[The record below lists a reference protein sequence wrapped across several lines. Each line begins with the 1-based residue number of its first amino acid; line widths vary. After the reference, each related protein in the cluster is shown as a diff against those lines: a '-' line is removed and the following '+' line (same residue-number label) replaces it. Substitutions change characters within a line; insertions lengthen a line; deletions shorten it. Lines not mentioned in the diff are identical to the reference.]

1 MRDERLKTYP
11 DDDTP
16 LAHTVLLLD
25 DEPNVLS
32 GLRRALRKEPY
43 DLLCASSAH
52 DALMLLHSRPV
63 DVVISDQDMP
73 GMTGTAFLA
82 KVREVF
88 PDTTRFMLTGKATL
102 EVALQAINDDAVSRF
117 LIKPCDP
124 NMLANCIRQALRQ
137 KELEYA
143 LERARRREMELKDR
157 FLSHVSHEL
166 RSPLTA
172 IYQFVTILL
181 DGLAGEVTPQ
191 QRDYLNIVLRNATH
205 LQTIVGDLLDCTRT
219 AAGKVAIQPQPL
231 ALPAFVQT
239 LLETLHPTA
248 VNRNIGLVSTLP
260 TDLPEVYADPTRIR
274 QVLTNLIDNGIKFA
288 QGPGTVTIGTR
299 GLPNEPDVVCLTVTD
314 TGCGIRPD
322 DTMRIFD
329 RLVQTTDTID
339 INQEGLGLGLYIC
352 RELIARHHGRI
363 WVESEVGYGSTFC
376 FTLPRLSEHL
386 QAEPADSVSS

>member
-1 MRDERLKTYP
+1 MRDKSQEQFSDQGLS
-11 DDDTP
+11 

-43 DLLCASSAH
+43 DLICASSAH
-52 DALMLLHSRPV
+52 EALALLHSRPV

-82 KVREVF
+82 KVRDKF

-117 LIKPCDP
+117 LVKPCDP
-124 NMLANCIRQALRQ
+124 QLLARSIRQALRQ

-143 LERARRREMELKDR
+143 LECARRQEIELKDR

-181 DGLAGEVTPQ
+181 DGLAGDITTQ
-191 QRDYLNIVLRNATH
+191 QRDYLDIVLRNAVH

-219 AAGKVAIQPQPL
+219 AAGKVAIAQQQL
-231 ALPAFVQT
+231 ALPSLVQALIDT
-239 LLETLHPTA
+239 LRPTA
-248 VNRNIGLVSTLP
+248 ADRNIELVAALP
-260 TDLPEVYADPTRIR
+260 ADLPDVYADPIRIR
-274 QVLTNLIDNGIKFA
+274 QVLSNLIENGIKFA
-288 QGPGTVTIGTR
+288 RGPGIVTIGTR
-299 GLPNEPDVVCLTVTD
+299 WLPDEPDVVCTTVSD
-314 TGCGIRPD
+314 TGCGIRSD
-322 DTMRIFD
+322 DTARIFE

-339 INQEGLGLGLYIC
+339 INQQGLGLGLYIC
-352 RELIARHHGRI
+352 RELIARHGGRI
-363 WVESEVGYGSTFC
+363 WVESEVGRGSTFC
-376 FTLPRLSEHL
+376 FTLPRLSARL
-386 QAEPADSVSS
+386 QAELAGNAST